1 MVAERHILTDHLYL
15 VLSHEQTVTMTILFR
30 YLLRE
35 YAKIF
40 FMCFAGLMTIYL
52 VIDFF
57 EKVRGFLTHDARWMD
72 ILTYFALKVP
82 AISFQIVPLAILMA
96 TLLTLGLLSRNN
108 EITALRSCG
117 ISLPWITSPFLAFAV
132 VMALVLLLFSSTVIP
147 LASNRAEEIRVIEI
161 EKKPPSAA
169 LKLSQ
174 PWARVDAD
182 TLLHVTSLAR
192 GGDTLADVKLFHFDR
207 AFHLIDMTD
216 ASEARYANGAW
227 TLHKGFYRR
236 FNPDGTVTLIE
247 FDQKPVNLGLI
258 PSDFIGGL
266 AGDSESMT
274 FRDIRES
281 WGRLYQ
287 HGSQFARLLTDYY
300 GRIAFPF
307 VTIIMVLVGIALS
320 LRRSGIRGGSMAI
333 GIGQALL
340 IGFLYW
346 ATHSIAI
353 AFGRGGA
360 LPPMVAGWLTNVLF
374 LSYGLYLMLR
384 VRY

>member
-1 MVAERHILTDHLYL
+1 
-15 VLSHEQTVTMTILFR
+15 MTILFR

-40 FMCFAGLMTIYL
+40 FMCFSGLMTIYL

-57 EKVRGFLTHDARWMD
+57 EKVRSFLNHDARWLD
-72 ILTYFALKVP
+72 ILMYFVLKIP
-82 AISFQIVPLAILMA
+82 AISFQIIPLAVLMA

-108 EITALRSCG
+108 EITALRSSG
-117 ISLPWITSPFLAFAV
+117 ISLLWITSPFLAFAV
-132 VMALVLLLFSSTVIP
+132 ITTLVLLLFSSTVIP
-147 LASNRAEEIRVIEI
+147 LASNRAEEIRVIDI
-161 EKKPPSAA
+161 EKKPPSAV
-169 LKLSQ
+169 LKLAQ
-174 PWARVDAD
+174 PWARIDAD

-192 GGDTLADVKLFHFDR
+192 GGDTLAAVQVFHFDR
-207 AFHLIDMTD
+207 AFHLTDMTE
-216 ASEARYANGAW
+216 AAEARYAEGIW
-227 TLHKGFYRR
+227 TLHKGFHRR
-236 FNPDGTVTLIE
+236 FNRDGTVTFIE
-247 FDQKPVNLGLI
+247 FDQKPIDLALI
-258 PSDFIGGL
+258 PSDFTSGL

-274 FRDIRES
+274 FRDIRGS

-287 HGSQFARLLTDYY
+287 HGSQFTRLLTDYY

-320 LRRSGIRGGSMAI
+320 LRRSGVRGGSMAI

-340 IGFLYW
+340 VGFLYW

-374 LSYGLYLMLR
+374 MSYGLYLMLK
-384 VRY
+384 VKY

>member
-1 MVAERHILTDHLYL
+1 MP
-15 VLSHEQTVTMTILFR
+15 ILFR

-57 EKVRGFLTHDARWMD
+57 EKVRRFLSYDASWTD
-72 ILTYFALKVP
+72 VITYFVLKVP
-82 AISFQIVPLAILMA
+82 GISFQIVPLAVLMA

-108 EITALRSCG
+108 EITALRSSG
-117 ISLPWITSPFLAFAV
+117 ISLPWITSPFLAFAIL
-132 VMALVLLLFSSTVIP
+132 MALVLLLFSSTVIP
-147 LASNRAEEIRVIEI
+147 LASGKAEEIRVTHI
-161 EKKPPSAA
+161 EKKPPSAV
-169 LKLSQ
+169 LTLPQ

-182 TLLHVTSLAR
+182 RLLHVSTVAL
-192 GGDTLADVKLFHFDR
+192 GGATLGGVQLFHFDR
-207 AFHLIDMTD
+207 TFRLIDMT
-216 ASEARYANGAW
+216 EAEEAHYGDHGW
-227 TLHKGFYRR
+227 TLHKGFQRR
-236 FNPDGTVTLIE
+236 FNRDGTVALIA
-247 FDQKPVNLGLI
+247 FDEKPIDLALI
-258 PSDFIGGL
+258 PVDFVGRL

-281 WGRLYQ
+281 RGRLYQ
-287 HGSQFARLLTDYY
+287 DGSQLVRLLTDYY

-320 LRRSGIRGGSMAI
+320 LRRSGVRGGSMAI

-340 IGFLYW
+340 VGFCYW

-360 LPPMVAGWLTNVLF
+360 LPPVIAGWLTNVLF
-374 LSYGLYLMLR
+374 MSYGLYLMLR